1 MKKSYELTGM
11 SCGGCV
17 NSVKKLLLQHPD
29 VEEAEVHL
37 QPQSAV
43 LTMRRSVD
51 VNELQT
57 LLNKASA
64 YTIKEL
70 VSV

>member
-1 MKKSYELTGM
+1 MKINYELGGM
-11 SCGGCV
+11 SFGGCV

-43 LTMRRSVD
+43 LTMRRFID
-51 VNELQT
+51 VNEIT
-57 LLNKASA
+57 VAVK
-64 YTIKEL
+64 
-70 VSV
+70 